1 MYTYNMY
8 DTTLR
13 KQNIEEEIANTA
25 GDAQLHIIQSLSS
38 SLTEY
43 ARQNMRQQ
51 TLSLYLKVSRYTTYG
66 NTLLKTSSC
75 LTQAVKDFVVVYN
88 LSFFYIL
95 SLNLILR

>member
-8 DTTLR
+8 DTTQS

-25 GDAQLHIIQSLSS
+25 GDALLHIIQSLSS

-51 TLSLYLKVSRYTTYG
+51 TLSLYLKVSTYI
-66 NTLLKTSSC
+66 T
-75 LTQAVKDFVVVYN
+75 Y
-88 LSFFYIL
+88 
-95 SLNLILR
+95 